1 LRLQQYFVE
10 SPIKTDE
17 EELPSLVQARAF
29 AHSDWILHID
39 RESGKGTWGNALG
52 SCWARPL
59 KNLTLSSDNSN
70 RPSQVQPNRIWH
82 SSSPA
87 LVFQRE
93 NGTTHHPVCYWA
105 DIYGPRYM
113 YITNLCCHIFI
124 YPEVWFTLLSR
135 SLQLVIKDQT
145 CSLKRNLANSFLWTY
160 PCSVIPVNSRSNNCT
175 THPSLHL
182 TPPSPPTIACL
193 NKLAFSTM
201 LPCCAPPQNAIAKFK
216 IPANLGLKHGDYVSF
231 SGKLTGLD
239 QHGVPTLQCNPE
251 DISKITPP
259 SPASHDLI
267 TPIDPNR
274 TYVQGLGIV
283 MKREELRTEPPAKNP
298 PIMFTV
304 KHTLEGDQA
313 VSEIRY
319 I

>member
-1 LRLQQYFVE
+1 
-10 SPIKTDE
+10 
-17 EELPSLVQARAF
+17 
-29 AHSDWILHID
+29 
-39 RESGKGTWGNALG
+39 
-52 SCWARPL
+52 
-59 KNLTLSSDNSN
+59 
-70 RPSQVQPNRIWH
+70 
-82 SSSPA
+82 
-87 LVFQRE
+87 
-93 NGTTHHPVCYWA
+93 
-105 DIYGPRYM
+105 
-113 YITNLCCHIFI
+113 
-124 YPEVWFTLLSR
+124 
-135 SLQLVIKDQT
+135 
-145 CSLKRNLANSFLWTY
+145 
-160 PCSVIPVNSRSNNCT
+160 
-175 THPSLHL
+175 
-182 TPPSPPTIACL
+182 
-193 NKLAFSTM
+193 M

-313 VSEIRY
+313 KQAGTTFKVRY
-319 I
+319 IASTTLLQKSHVVIQKGCEISIAGYLMNSPFSQDPWLVETVGISLLKNPPRFRKKEMKVPKKLNEKEKNPIEGSLPSRKVILPKSECCCKVDRGEGSSSGATLDQRAVIQSGTCDVIANFSSLDIKGKSKEIS